1 MDPTLTEAE
10 RQGLIGLARAAIARA
25 IGAGTNQ
32 PAGPAAP
39 LITRRAGAFV
49 SLHIGNDL
57 RGCVG
62 YPGPDLSLAD
72 VVERCAVSAAIAD
85 PRFPSV
91 SRAEWPRIAVEISVL
106 GPIEPVADINE
117 IEVGRHG
124 LVAELGDR
132 RGLFLPQVA
141 IEWRWTREEFVEHT
155 CKKAGLS
162 SGAWRNGARLFKF
175 EAEVFGG

>member
-10 RQGLIGLARAAIARA
+10 RQRLIGLARAAIARA
-25 IGAGTNQ
+25 IGAGINQ

-91 SRAEWPRIAVEISVL
+91 ARAGWPRTAVEIRVL
-106 GPIEPVADINE
+106 GPTEPVADINE

-132 RGLFLPQVA
+132 RG
-141 IEWRWTREEFVEHT
+141 
-155 CKKAGLS
+155 
-162 SGAWRNGARLFKF
+162 
-175 EAEVFGG
+175 